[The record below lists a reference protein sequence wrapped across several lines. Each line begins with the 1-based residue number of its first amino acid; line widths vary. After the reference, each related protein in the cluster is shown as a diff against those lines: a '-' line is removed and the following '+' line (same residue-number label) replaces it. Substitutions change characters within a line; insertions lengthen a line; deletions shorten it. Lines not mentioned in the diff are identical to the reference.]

1 MFRRI
6 CKLASGTQQRA
17 DSPLESLIWY
27 RKRFISCSSSSFCR
41 KWGAPLVSQSKDKD
55 TLLVEEWDFPE
66 LWSLHPTCHAVQQ
79 KKKKK
84 KCVKKKNEVISMR
97 VICFCDFCDGII
109 EILFWGLYLL
119 YFNENFT
126 LLQKWFILQT
136 TSLSS
141 FCFSKAW
148 VSSEFM
154 KGGKEKKAEVG
165 WQRRENPQGWEGDGP
180 TGPKDYVD
188 PWPTLRKSSR
198 ISRRKYWTGHLGGRA

>member
-84 KCVKKKNEVISMR
+84 VLKKRMRSYQWESYASVISVMGSLR
-97 VICFCDFCDGII
+97 YYFEVCTCY
-109 EILFWGLYLL
+109 ILMKTLHSFKNDLYYRQPLFLAFVFQKPEFLL
-119 YFNENFT
+119 S
-126 LLQKWFILQT
+126 LWKVGRKRRQK
-136 TSLSS
+136 
-141 FCFSKAW
+141 
-148 VSSEFM
+148 
-154 KGGKEKKAEVG
+154 
-165 WQRRENPQGWEGDGP
+165 
-180 TGPKDYVD
+180 
-188 PWPTLRKSSR
+188 
-198 ISRRKYWTGHLGGRA
+198 